1 MVMTC
6 PYRPTFREI
15 ILHAL
20 ELRPHRLVELGQA
33 VHSSRRC
40 SACGGMDRTPTQL
53 LVTQL
58 YTAVRDLELDGKVEK
73 KDGLY
78 LLRIKKRKV
87 SKSSPRPKNLRDQ
100 ESQSDMK

>member
-1 MVMTC
+1 MGMTC

-20 ELRPHRLVELGQA
+20 KLRPHRLVELGQT
-33 VHSSRRC
+33 VQSSRRC
-40 SACGGMDRTPTQL
+40 PACGGPDRTPTELFGAQI
-53 LVTQL
+53 
-58 YTAVRDLELDGKVEK
+58 YTAVRALELDGKIEK

-78 LLRIKKRKV
+78 FLRTKKR

-100 ESQSDMK
+100 ESQSDAK